1 MFYPNERIALIIDG
15 VNLHGVG
22 RALGFEIDY
31 HKLRSYFVT
40 KGKLLRASYFTTTL
54 ENEEFSS
61 LRGLID
67 WLHYNG
73 FMVHEKQAREFTDNA
88 GNRKIKGTMNV
99 EMAMEAFELSEHI
112 DHLIIFTGDGELRAM
127 VEAVQRKGVRVTVV
141 SSLKTSPPMVS
152 DDLRRQCDNFVEFG
166 PSGCCRAEPEIMM

>member
-31 HKLRSYFVT
+31 NKLRKHFAT
-40 KGKLLRASYFTTTL
+40 KGRLLRASYFTTTL

-73 FMVHEKQAREFTDNA
+73 FKVHEKQAREFTDNT

-99 EMAMEAFELSEHI
+99 EMAVEAFEQSSHI
-112 DHLIIFTGDGELRAM
+112 DHLILFSGDGELRAM

-141 SSLKTSPPMVS
+141 SSLKTAPPMVS
-152 DDLRRQCDNFVEFG
+152 DDLRRQADNFVDFADLREVVER
-166 PSGCCRAEPEIMM
+166 SR

>member
-22 RALGFEIDY
+22 RTLGFEIDY
-31 HKLRSYFVT
+31 NKLRKHFAT
-40 KGKLLRASYFTTTL
+40 KGRLLRASYFTTTL

-73 FMVHEKQAREFTDNA
+73 FKVSSKAAREFTDSQ
-88 GNRKIKGTMNV
+88 GHRKIKGTMNV
-99 EMAMEAFELSEHI
+99 EMAVEAMELAKHV
-112 DHLIIFTGDGELRAM
+112 DHLVLFSGDGELRAM
-127 VEAVQRKGVRVTVV
+127 VGAVQRMGVRVSVV

-152 DDLRRQCDNFVEFG
+152 DDLRRQADNFIDFADLQEAVER
-166 PSGCCRAEPEIMM
+166 PRR

>member
-31 HKLRSYFVT
+31 NKLRKHFAT
-40 KGKLLRASYFTTTL
+40 KGRLLRASYFTTTL

-73 FMVHEKQAREFTDNA
+73 FKVHEKQAGEFTDNT

-99 EMAMEAFELSEHI
+99 EMAVEAFEQSSHI
-112 DHLIIFTGDGELRAM
+112 DHLILFSGDGELRAM

-141 SSLKTSPPMVS
+141 SSLKTAPPMVS
-152 DDLRRQCDNFVEFG
+152 DDLRRQADNFVDFADLREVVER
-166 PSGCCRAEPEIMM
+166 SR